1 VAQEHK
7 REEFNMAVLLIVDD
21 EKNVLYSLEKGL
33 RPDGYE
39 ILTADTARRG
49 IELVGQSHPDV
60 VLLDVRLPDMSGLD
74 AFHRMREIDPR
85 LPVIIMTAHG
95 TTDTAIKAMKSGA
108 YEYLLKPVKL
118 NELRQIVA
126 RAIEVSRL
134 SRVPAVFD
142 QTAEPVAADHIVGT
156 SRPMQRVYKD
166 IGRIAG
172 QDVNVLI
179 LGESGTGKELVAR
192 AIFHH
197 SSRSKGPFLAINA
210 AAIPETLLESE
221 LFGHERGSF
230 TGADRRRIG
239 KFEQA
244 DHGTLFLDEIGD
256 MPLATQAKVLRLL
269 QDGRFERVGGNET
282 IQTDVRVIAA
292 TNQDM
297 GRLIEQG
304 RFRQDL
310 YYRLRVFTIEL
321 PPLRERADDLPLL
334 LEHFIKLY
342 NRELGK
348 SIRSV
353 SEETFEVLRA
363 HSWPGNVRELQSA
376 VKYALVHACGNV
388 LTPDCLPESCG
399 SLRPSD
405 STAPSPPDGTAE
417 DALEGEQAI
426 GAVRPDA
433 LDVSHLFAQLVDQ
446 GHPHV
451 YHAVERAVQRFLLTE
466 ALQRANGN
474 QVEASRLL
482 GISRTTLR
490 AKLESLGLYIEKQV
504 VPK

>member
-1 VAQEHK
+1 MQT
-7 REEFNMAVLLIVDD
+7 LLIVDD

-33 RPDGYE
+33 KADGYV
-39 ILTADTARRG
+39 IITADTAKQG
-49 IELVGQSHPDV
+49 VELVRTAKPDV
-60 VLLDVRLPDMSGLD
+60 VLLDVRLPDMSGLE
-74 AFHRMREIDPR
+74 AFDRMRNLDPR

-95 TTDTAIKAMKSGA
+95 TTETAIEAMKRGA
-108 YEYLLKPVKL
+108 YEYLLKPVRL

-142 QTAEPVAADHIVGT
+142 DEDQLATVDRIVGT
-156 SRPMQRVYKD
+156 CPAMQRVYKD
-166 IGRIAG
+166 IGRVAG

-197 SSRSKGPFLAINA
+197 SARNRSEFLAINA

-230 TGADRRRIG
+230 TGADRKRVG

-244 DHGTLFLDEIGD
+244 NHGTLFLDEIGD
-256 MPLATQAKVLRLL
+256 MSMATQAKVLRVL

-292 TNQDM
+292 TNQNLEKMIDD
-297 GRLIEQG
+297 G

-310 YYRLRVFTIEL
+310 YYRLKVFTIEL
-321 PPLRERADDLPLL
+321 PPLRDRTEDLPLL
-334 LEHFIKLY
+334 LDYFIKVY

-348 SIRSV
+348 RVLAASA
-353 SEETFEVLRA
+353 EVVEMLGRY
-363 HSWPGNVRELQSA
+363 SWPGNVRELQSA
-376 VKYALVHACGNV
+376 VKYALVHARGNV
-388 LTPDCLPESCG
+388 LTSDCFPESCR
-399 SLRPSD
+399 SSAKRASVA
-405 STAPSPPDGTAE
+405 STAVADNAAE
-417 DALEGEQAI
+417 SSQTRS
-426 GAVRPDA
+426 GAA
-433 LDVSHLFAQLVDQ
+433 LDI
-446 GHPHV
+446 G
-451 YHAVERAVQRFLLTE
+451 QRFAELLDDGNTNAYHTIENEVDRYLLTE
-466 ALQRANGN
+466 ALRLARGN

-490 AKLESLGLYIEKQV
+490 AKLDSLGLSVEKHVETNPGHDDQTLDSGS
-504 VPK
+504 K